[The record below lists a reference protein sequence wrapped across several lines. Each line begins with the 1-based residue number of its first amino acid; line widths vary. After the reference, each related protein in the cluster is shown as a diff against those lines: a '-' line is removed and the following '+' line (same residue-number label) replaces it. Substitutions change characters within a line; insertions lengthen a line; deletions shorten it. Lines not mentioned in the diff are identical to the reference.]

1 MMGMTGL
8 RRRRAFEEPSADLA
22 PLAGMLLLVLVFFI
36 INLNY
41 LRNPSV
47 EGRRLEAAAGRSAGP
62 AIFIAISGAGTVHL
76 AGSRVELSAVRPAV
90 SRLLAV
96 SPRAQVMVVA
106 DDAAR
111 ASLVARVV
119 DECKLAGAEDI
130 NFSTRPEAVRHG
142 G

>member
-1 MMGMTGL
+1 MMGM
-8 RRRRAFEEPSADLA
+8 RRRRAPEEPSVDLA
-22 PLAGMLLLVLVFFI
+22 PLAGLLLLILVFFV

-41 LRNPSV
+41 LREPSV
-47 EGRRLEAAAGRSAGP
+47 EAKRPEAAAGSRRGP
-62 AIFIAISGAGTVHL
+62 AIFIAVSGAGTVHL
-76 AGSRVELSAVRPAV
+76 AGGRVELSAVRPAV

-119 DECKLAGAEDI
+119 DECRLAGAEEI
-130 NFSTRPEAVRHG
+130 SFSTRAEAVRHG